1 MAKVTVTRVRVGVRY
16 MRCEGVRLLAQIS
29 LSGVVHAS
37 GWAAGVDGRACGTR
51 PAAGVSCM
59 HTLQPSTPHH
69 VRPLSRSQ
77 TNRASGEHAV
87 GIRSVAQKSF
97 LYGHSGRPG
106 IQKEPTVAHHP
117 RAPHMK

>member
-1 MAKVTVTRVRVGVRY
+1 MLVMSRSARTLRSMAELVSVAVERRAR
-16 MRCEGVRLLAQIS
+16 
-29 LSGVVHAS
+29 VHAS
-37 GWAAGVDGRACGTR
+37 GWAAGVGGRAGGTR
-51 PAAGVSCM
+51 PAAGVSCV
-59 HTLQPSTPHH
+59 HTLQPFPPHTTFSNA
-69 VRPLSRSQ
+69 RPLSRSQ